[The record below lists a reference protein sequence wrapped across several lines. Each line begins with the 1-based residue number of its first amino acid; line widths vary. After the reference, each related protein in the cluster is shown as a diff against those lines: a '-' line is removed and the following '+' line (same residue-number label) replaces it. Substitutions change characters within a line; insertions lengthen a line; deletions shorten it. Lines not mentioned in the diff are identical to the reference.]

1 MSDNCQICNCIEP
14 ILIALACAEAMEH
27 NAVVAKETKT
37 IGENIKRLVSSE
49 EYEDLTFEHGWLEY
63 PITEPLAALAFAI
76 SMRDIREKCNTPTDE
91 IREMFTKAT
100 KANEKKQ
107 FGAAQQKFIDVKS
120 KILSLATELCKS
132 K

>member
-1 MSDNCQICNCIEP
+1 MSDSCQICNCIEP

-27 NAVVAKETKT
+27 NALVGKEIKS

-63 PITEPLAALAFAI
+63 PLTEPLARIAFAV

-91 IREMFTKAT
+91 VRKMFMEAAD
-100 KANEKKQ
+100 ANEKKQ

-120 KILSLATELCKS
+120 KILNLATELCKS